1 MNEWYE
7 EYLKTPVW
15 KRVLMRILRGMN
27 YFTLDW
33 LRKQA

>member
-15 KRVLMRILRGMN
+15 KRALMRILRGMN
-27 YFTLDW
+27 YFT
-33 LRKQA
+33 